1 MFLLSVPL
9 KKIKRNKTPKNMVSL
24 YSQVASNSNVFLS
37 LQIPLH
43 QVSECQE
50 YIGGVYCQALSV
62 LLRDVLMSR

>member
-1 MFLLSVPL
+1 
-9 KKIKRNKTPKNMVSL
+9 MVSL
-24 YSQVASNSNVFLS
+24 CSQVASNSNVFLS

>member
-1 MFLLSVPL
+1 
-9 KKIKRNKTPKNMVSL
+9 MVSL
-24 YSQVASNSNVFLS
+24 CSQVASNSNVFLS

-62 LLRDVLMSR
+62 LLRDVKVNKGRLEMGQLPEESLH